1 MVVPEVERG
10 FVLMKKCSVSDHV
23 CYGREEGESDYFFM
37 YSTFFTDVHVR
48 LPFDEFTMGVLLILN
63 VAPPNCILI
72 RGVIFN
78 VFGFSVKCL
87 VSLLLPNRSFTTIV
101 LGLVTQFARCHWSAS
116 LGVLCFLLILFLT
129 SVLRLGSSALL

>member
-1 MVVPEVERG
+1 
-10 FVLMKKCSVSDHV
+10 
-23 CYGREEGESDYFFM
+23 
-37 YSTFFTDVHVR
+37 
-48 LPFDEFTMGVLLILN
+48 MGVLLILN

-72 RGVIFN
+72 LGVIFN